1 MSGRAPRTTLVVGL
15 GATGRSVI
23 DHLAGRDRLL
33 AIDTRPA
40 PPFLAAV
47 RERHPQVEVVA
58 PDDYRGALAAAD
70 RVVMSPGVSL
80 DHCLARAARAAGK
93 PLTSDIALFLDAAG
107 SVPVVGVT
115 ATNGKS
121 TVVSLVGALCAAAG
135 LDAGVGGNLGA
146 PALDLLK
153 RGRDLYVLEL
163 SSFQLERLAR
173 PALAVAALLN
183 VSADHADRHPNFKA
197 YAAAKQRIYRGARK
211 IVFNARDQATAPRR
225 RADVAAERTPTVA
238 LNGDAGWRLDGDD
251 LVLNGERL
259 PAAELALRGRHNHF
273 NALAAAAVAWQA
285 GVDIG
290 RQRRALTRFQGLP
303 HRAEHVAT
311 VAGVAFVNDSKATN
325 VGACAATLAG
335 LAAGRNVI
343 LIAGGDAKGATFQA
357 LVPMARRHVARLVH
371 FGRDGPLLARALD
384 GVAPIDQ
391 AADMGEAVRLAAAA
405 AAPGDIV
412 LLSPACASFDMYA
425 NFAARGDDFRAQ
437 ARALTARAEA

>member
-135 LDAGVGGNLGA
+135 LDAGVGGNLGT
-146 PALDLLK
+146 PALDVLK

-183 VSADHADRHPNFKA
+183 VSADHADRHPSFEA

-225 RADVAAERTPTVA
+225 GAGTAERTPTVA
-238 LNGDAGWRLDGDD
+238 LNGDSGWRLNGVD

-259 PAAELALRGRHNHF
+259 PVAELALRGRHNHF

-285 GVDIG
+285 GVDIDQ
-290 RQRRALTRFQGLP
+290 QRRALTRFQGLP

-311 VAGVAFVNDSKATN
+311 VDGVTFVNDSKATN

-343 LIAGGDAKGATFQA
+343 LIAGGDAKGATFHA
-357 LVPMARRHVARLVH
+357 LVPAARRHVARLVH
-371 FGRDGPLLARALD
+371 FGRDGPLLAQALD

-425 NFAARGDDFRAQ
+425 DFAARGDDFRAKT
-437 ARALTARAEA
+437 RALTARAEA